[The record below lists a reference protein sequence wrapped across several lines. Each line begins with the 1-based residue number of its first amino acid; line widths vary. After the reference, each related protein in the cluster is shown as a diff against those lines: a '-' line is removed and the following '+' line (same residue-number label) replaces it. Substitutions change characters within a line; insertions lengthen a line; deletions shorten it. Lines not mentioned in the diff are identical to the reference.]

1 MTTSNLRHLS
11 ITKGGFFILKY
22 MEPNTNITP
31 MTGPKVSYNIRH
43 DDLMDFA
50 DRIIRKVKE
59 EERKHQQ
66 EAADS
71 GLLTRAEVKE
81 LFHVC
86 DSTITK
92 WAAKKYLVPVRV
104 GGKTMFRKEDVRR
117 IIEKRR

>member
-1 MTTSNLRHLS
+1 MDAKET
-11 ITKGGFFILKY
+11 I
-22 MEPNTNITP
+22 PP
-31 MTGPKVSYNIRH
+31 MTGNKVYYNIGH
-43 DDLMDFA
+43 DDLVSFA

-71 GLLTRAEVKE
+71 GLLTRSEVKE

-104 GGKTMFRKEDVRR
+104 GGKTMFRKDDVRR
-117 IIEKRR
+117 IIDKRR

>member
-1 MTTSNLRHLS
+1 
-11 ITKGGFFILKY
+11 
-22 MEPNTNITP
+22 MEDKIPP
-31 MTGPKVSYNIRH
+31 MTGKKVYYNIGH
-43 DDLMDFA
+43 DDLVSFA

-59 EERKHQQ
+59 EERKHQH
-66 EAADS
+66 EASGS
-71 GLLTRAEVKE
+71 GLLTRAQVKE

-117 IIEKRR
+117 IIEKKDCHF

>member
-1 MTTSNLRHLS
+1 MS
-11 ITKGGFFILKY
+11 
-22 MEPNTNITP
+22 EENIPP
-31 MTGPKVSYNIRH
+31 MTGQKVYYNIGH
-43 DDLMDFA
+43 DDLVSFA

-92 WAAKKYLVPVRV
+92 WAARTYLVPVRV
-104 GGKTMFRKEDVRR
+104 GGTTMFRKEDVRR

>member
-1 MTTSNLRHLS
+1 M
-11 ITKGGFFILKY
+11 IGQKI
-22 MEPNTNITP
+22 
-31 MTGPKVSYNIRH
+31 SYNIRH

-50 DRIIRKVKE
+50 DRIINKVKE
-59 EERKHQQ
+59 EERKHLQ
-66 EAADS
+66 EASDH

-104 GGKTMFRKEDVRR
+104 GGKTMFRKEDVQR
-117 IIEKRR
+117 IIDKRR

>member
-1 MTTSNLRHLS
+1 MDAKETIS
-11 ITKGGFFILKY
+11 
-22 MEPNTNITP
+22 P
-31 MTGPKVSYNIRH
+31 MTGQKVYYNIGH
-43 DDLMDFA
+43 DDLVSFA

-92 WAAKKYLVPVRV
+92 WAARKYLVPVRV

>member
-1 MTTSNLRHLS
+1 MEEN
-11 ITKGGFFILKY
+11 TKIL
-22 MEPNTNITP
+22 P

-43 DDLMDFA
+43 EDLMDFA

-59 EERKHQQ
+59 EERMQVSD
-66 EAADS
+66 ET
-71 GLLTRAEVKE
+71 GLLTRAEVKT

-104 GGKTMFRKEDVRR
+104 GGKTMFRKDDVQR
-117 IIEKRR
+117 IIGKRR

>member
-1 MTTSNLRHLS
+1 MDAKET
-11 ITKGGFFILKY
+11 I
-22 MEPNTNITP
+22 PP
-31 MTGPKVSYNIRH
+31 MTGQKVYYNIGH
-43 DDLMDFA
+43 DDLVSFA

-59 EERKHQQ
+59 EERKHQK
-66 EAADS
+66 EASGS

-104 GGKTMFRKEDVRR
+104 GGKTMFRREDVRR

>member
-1 MTTSNLRHLS
+1 MEEN
-11 ITKGGFFILKY
+11 TKIL
-22 MEPNTNITP
+22 P

-43 DDLMDFA
+43 EDLMDFA

-59 EERKHQQ
+59 EERKQVSD
-66 EAADS
+66 ET
-71 GLLTRAEVKE
+71 GLLTRAEVKT

-104 GGKTMFRKEDVRR
+104 GGKTMFRKDDIQR
-117 IIEKRR
+117 IIGKRR

>member
-1 MTTSNLRHLS
+1 MS
-11 ITKGGFFILKY
+11 
-22 MEPNTNITP
+22 EENIPP
-31 MTGPKVSYNIRH
+31 MTGQKVYYNIGH
-43 DDLMDFA
+43 DDLVSFA

-59 EERKHQQ
+59 EERKHQK
-66 EAADS
+66 ETADS

-81 LFHVC
+81 FFHVC

-117 IIEKRR
+117 ITEKRR

>member
-1 MTTSNLRHLS
+1 MEEN
-11 ITKGGFFILKY
+11 TKIL
-22 MEPNTNITP
+22 P

-43 DDLMDFA
+43 EDLMDDFA

-59 EERKHQQ
+59 EERKQVSD
-66 EAADS
+66 ET
-71 GLLTRAEVKE
+71 GLLTRAEVKT

-104 GGKTMFRKEDVRR
+104 GGKTMFRKDDVQR
-117 IIEKRR
+117 IIGKRR